1 MMHINTIL
9 FKDIKLPLNG
19 RNLVLTGKNGVGKTY
34 FLTKLY
40 EQLQL
45 EFRDKYISTDDNIH
59 SNKLK
64 ETISIFYNEFI
75 AYSDILE
82 INQKYIKLISNLA
95 SDKTKKNNQKLE
107 ELKKLQHIYSDNL
120 NIFLREVNMYTTTD
134 SLLLNNKTRRY
145 YSAKP
150 EHLIRSNDLLKKS
163 LHELLSFQNFFKLI
177 FNEKSTNNSTI
188 ISFFDV
194 NSKLQVPEKILRMG
208 NMYDVR
214 DLAYYIK
221 ELDLN
226 FDSDIEGAFER
237 YLLEK
242 RDELQNAD
250 DYICEEIYNT
260 FNDIEKDL
268 KLIFDD
274 ETTTLSFDDFN
285 KRVLILQRNENIS
298 FGFDELPSGFKSIFK
313 IYSNFLIKSKLIKTR
328 KNKLNGIVLID
339 EIDSHLHISLQQKV
353 LPFFTSAFPNIQ
365 FIVSTHSPFVIT
377 STDSNTVVYDVS
389 TKEFVEEDL
398 SRYSYESVIKGLFH
412 VEVQSEKLASEI
424 KAIAEILNNEPNSY
438 EKLRNILK
446 NITPFLKQLDVESK
460 SFYFKALNHLLDN
473 QELGDLDV

>member
-1 MMHINTIL
+1 MKSN
-9 FKDIKLPLNG
+9 
-19 RNLVLTGKNGVGKTY
+19 Y
-34 FLTKLY
+34 TKL
-40 EQLQL
+40 
-45 EFRDKYISTDDNIH
+45 FTGS
-59 SNKLK
+59 
-64 ETISIFYNEFI
+64 
-75 AYSDILE
+75 
-82 INQKYIKLISNLA
+82 
-95 SDKTKKNNQKLE
+95 
-107 ELKKLQHIYSDNL
+107 
-120 NIFLREVNMYTTTD
+120 
-134 SLLLNNKTRRY
+134 
-145 YSAKP
+145 
-150 EHLIRSNDLLKKS
+150 
-163 LHELLSFQNFFKLI
+163 
-177 FNEKSTNNSTI
+177 
-188 ISFFDV
+188 
-194 NSKLQVPEKILRMG
+194 
-208 NMYDVR
+208 
-214 DLAYYIK
+214 
-221 ELDLN
+221 
-226 FDSDIEGAFER
+226 
-237 YLLEK
+237 
-242 RDELQNAD
+242 
-250 DYICEEIYNT
+250 
-260 FNDIEKDL
+260 L

-313 IYSNFLIKSKLIKTR
+313 IYSNLLIKSKLIKTR